1 MAVPIF
7 DYFSDWRT
15 RRLTCPTCGWEG
27 TFEEGDRELF
37 DGLQD
42 CHCPGPHGLLDTP
55 MLAILQFPT
64 EAEWHEHWDE
74 LSEAERRHIDRWYG
88 RA

>member
-15 RRLTCPTCGWEG
+15 RRLTCPVCGWQG

-42 CHCPGPHGLLDTP
+42 CSCPGPHGGLEAP
-55 MLAILQFPT
+55 RLAILQFPT
-64 EAEWHEHWDE
+64 EAEWREHWGE
-74 LSEAERRHIDRWYG
+74 LSEPEQCHLERCWSQS
-88 RA
+88 

>member
-15 RRLTCPTCGWEG
+15 RRLTCPVCGWEG
-27 TFEEGDRELF
+27 TFEQGDRELF

-42 CHCPGPHGLLDTP
+42 CSCPGAHGLLAAP

-64 EAEWHEHWDE
+64 EGEWREHWDE
-74 LSEAERRHIDRWYG
+74 LSEAEQRHLQRGWG
-88 RA
+88 QA